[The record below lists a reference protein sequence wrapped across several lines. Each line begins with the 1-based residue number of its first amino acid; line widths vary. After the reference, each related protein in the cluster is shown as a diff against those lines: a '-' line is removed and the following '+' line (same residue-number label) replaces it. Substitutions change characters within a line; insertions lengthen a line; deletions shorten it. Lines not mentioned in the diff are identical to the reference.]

1 MRGGWTGTPCL
12 FFTNQNPMSNVPCAV
27 ERQRGPIFI
36 FKIQNMYVA
45 FPEGVKLYGN
55 TPQLTRVPPV
65 AYRLKPQSTL
75 WVAISIRIFRL
86 ATRSRA

>member
-1 MRGGWTGTPCL
+1 
-12 FFTNQNPMSNVPCAV
+12 MSNVPCAV
-27 ERQRGPIFI
+27 ERVPIFI